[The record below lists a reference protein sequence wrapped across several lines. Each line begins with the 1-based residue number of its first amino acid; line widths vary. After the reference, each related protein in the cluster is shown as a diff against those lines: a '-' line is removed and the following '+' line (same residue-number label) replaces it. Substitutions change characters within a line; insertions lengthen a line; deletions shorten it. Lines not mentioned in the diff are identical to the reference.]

1 MCAWLP
7 NRTAEEALCN
17 AMKHSQASKVT
28 IALEAA
34 AESTL
39 LLTVRDDGNGFD
51 MAGLGD
57 GLGLVGMRDYVE
69 VAGGE
74 FNIRSEPGNGTEV
87 AASLP
92 L

>member
-7 NRTAEEALCN
+7 NRTAEEALSN

-74 FNIRSEPGNGTEV
+74 FSIRSEPGNGTEV
-87 AASLP
+87 ASSLP